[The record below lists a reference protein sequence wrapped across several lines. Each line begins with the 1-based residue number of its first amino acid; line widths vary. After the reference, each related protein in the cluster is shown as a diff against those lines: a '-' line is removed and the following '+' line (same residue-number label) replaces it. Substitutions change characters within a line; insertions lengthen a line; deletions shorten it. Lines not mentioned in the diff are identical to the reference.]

1 MGIQDEVRLFKQL
14 TDNVKTAINET
25 YESIFTCEKN
35 VDDLLKLAPCVFSEK
50 EFFELLEVRQEFYFR
65 VGRFERMATRMT
77 NMPIIM
83 DTMEVMQ
90 LQAIILTINE
100 SFDMLSHYVHQF
112 NTRFQSDQ
120 FDIDKFIFLQKI
132 QNFGMDYDAVDYV
145 ELQQYIKDIHNMF
158 FIVKVKDYLD
168 IDFNE
173 KYGSD
178 TNVLSIKPFKTRVD
192 ANMYALRNGISRD
205 YIFTR
210 I

>member
-14 TDNVKTAINET
+14 TDNVKTAIDET

-50 EFFELLEVRQEFYFR
+50 EFFELLEVRQEFYLR
-65 VGRFERMATRMT
+65 VGRFERMAARMISI
-77 NMPIIM
+77 PIIM

>member
-1 MGIQDEVRLFKQL
+1 
-14 TDNVKTAINET
+14 
-25 YESIFTCEKN
+25 
-35 VDDLLKLAPCVFSEK
+35 
-50 EFFELLEVRQEFYFR
+50 
-65 VGRFERMATRMT
+65 
-77 NMPIIM
+77 
-83 DTMEVMQ
+83 
-90 LQAIILTINE
+90 
-100 SFDMLSHYVHQF
+100 
-112 NTRFQSDQ
+112 
-120 FDIDKFIFLQKI
+120 
-132 QNFGMDYDAVDYV
+132 MDYDAVDYV

-158 FIVKVKDYLD
+158 FIIKVKDYLD

>member
-14 TDNVKTAINET
+14 TDNVKTAIDET

-65 VGRFERMATRMT
+65 VGRFERMAARMT
-77 NMPIIM
+77 SIPIIM

-120 FDIDKFIFLQKI
+120 FDIDKFILLQKL
-132 QNFGMDYDAVDYV
+132 QGLGFEYDAVDYK
-145 ELQQYIKDIHNMF
+145 ELQNYIQDMRNMF
-158 FIVKVKDYLD
+158 FIIGIKD
-168 IDFNE
+168 INE
-173 KYGSD
+173 AETEGYGYD